1 MKKKGLGDRTINNR
15 LVEVGTFLKANGV
28 KDVTLSQEYVEKK
41 VKAYRPDELKTLFA
55 VATPDETIMFQ
66 FYLATGAREGE
77 VMHAEWTDIDFV
89 EQIYTVTE
97 KADWK
102 PKDSEEREIP
112 LPDFLVAALKE
123 RMLRSN

>member
-1 MKKKGLGDRTINNR
+1 
-15 LVEVGTFLKANGV
+15 
-28 KDVTLSQEYVEKK
+28 
-41 VKAYRPDELKTLFA
+41 
-55 VATPDETIMFQ
+55 MFQ

-89 EQIYTVTE
+89 EQICAVTE

-112 LPDFLVAALKE
+112 LPDFLVATLKE